1 MDIFILTIISEVQ
14 LVIVI
19 ITAKL
24 LLSTYYIKTVLNITY
39 FIKLFI

>member
-14 LVIVI
+14 LIIAI

-24 LLSTYYIKTVLNITY
+24 LLSTYYIKTVLNIIY
-39 FIKLFI
+39 FIKLLI